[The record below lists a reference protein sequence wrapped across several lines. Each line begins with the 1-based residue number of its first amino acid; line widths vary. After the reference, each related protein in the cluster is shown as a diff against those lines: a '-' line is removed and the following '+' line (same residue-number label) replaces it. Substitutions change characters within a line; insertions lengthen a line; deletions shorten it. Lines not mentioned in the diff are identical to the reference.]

1 MIVLIIK
8 FVVKFFLVSDN
19 IPKSLNL
26 FLKNWRIGIEITDDD
41 IEASYYIY
49 EVFILLF
56 VVIHMI
62 SLIFQGLWYNRE
74 IDIETIDEAAERI
87 GIQNKSKFLIKI
99 FKNIFSMI

>member
-1 MIVLIIK
+1 MPLYTMIVLIIK

-19 IPKSLNL
+19 IPKKLNL
-26 FLKNWRIGIEITDDD
+26 FLKNWRIGIEITDED
-41 IEASYYIY
+41 IETSYYIY

-74 IDIETIDEAAERI
+74 IGIETIDEAAERI
-87 GIQNKSKFLIKI
+87 GI
-99 FKNIFSMI
+99 